1 MQNTNIQY
9 IKNKSGR
16 FFQQF
21 PIPLAQGL
29 PYLGR
34 EFFKIVKQK
43 KT

>member
-1 MQNTNIQY
+1 MQNTDIQY
-9 IKNKSGR
+9 IKNKSSC

-21 PIPLAQGL
+21 PIPLAHRL